1 MEDNIRTDLC
11 DIEWEFGQGPFA
23 SSCEHGNATSVSIN
37 DRKFLDWKTV
47 SFSRRTLFHEI
58 S

>member
-37 DRKFLDWKTV
+37 DRKFLD
-47 SFSRRTLFHEI
+47 
-58 S
+58 